1 MANCNAVLIFHEH
14 LLSCRPLADRRDIL
28 WAYED
33 VCADLANMFR
43 QTIAVEVVVLYLEVL
58 AERNEDGQRKLVRG
72 VVGNAAL
79 YQS

>member
-1 MANCNAVLIFHEH
+1 M
-14 LLSCRPLADRRDIL
+14 
-28 WAYED
+28 AYED